1 MPQTDT
7 KYFPLGGGLDVS
19 TAALSVAPGKL
30 ITCVNFEPWYND
42 GYRRIDGYERFD
54 GRPRPHKQTFYGF
67 DVLAIG
73 AMMVGDT
80 LTGDS
85 SGATGEVI
93 GISGNSVA
101 VTKTT
106 GTFTTDEALN
116 TGTYTIDGVIVARLA
131 PTQDLEDEWLLAAW
145 DLYRDDIAVVP
156 GSGVTRGAWRRRGN
170 TYAIRDNV
178 GATAGVLH
186 LASAAGWTTTGLT
199 LTDTLIFNT
208 GGGTTNAALPVVGDT
223 ITGGTSGATAVVH
236 RIVNWAGGT
245 ASNDATGYMVLTS
258 VTGGPFT
265 DTEQLQVSA
274 VHVASANGVNVP
286 FELSPGGT
294 YRFHNHNFF
303 ATTGTFH
310 TYAVN
315 GVDDAF
321 EIDENNFVFSI
332 LIPSIDDLV
341 GFDLNADGAPPGAS
355 DKPFLLEEHGN
366 HLFLAFPG
374 GRVVQSV
381 QGFPGNFS
389 GFLNAAEF
397 GLGDEVTGLS
407 SVVGSVLVM
416 TTERETHGLFG
427 KNLLDWEKKLIG
439 ENTGGRLY
447 TSRKL
452 DTVYALDDLGI
463 TSIAR
468 TDQFGDFIGS
478 TVSQLIQPIINVLR
492 DLVTD
497 ATIVRSSNQ
506 YRLYF
511 SDKTALIMYKPQVG
525 GDTRAGASTSDR
537 PQFGVASYP
546 IAFTNVYNTEDELG
560 VERSF
565 MVSDDSPGMVFED
578 RVGNN
583 FDGLAIDSYV
593 RTAFSHLGTPSLRK
607 KFRRADLE
615 MTSAKPLELK
625 ITSDLSYGSAV
636 VSSGVTDI
644 TTSDI
649 QQITVFAGG
658 GFWDTDNWDEFFWDG
673 QNISTAR
680 AHLRGTGENVSFL
693 MYNQSAVV
701 DPFILQGLTIH
712 YDKRRLQR

>member
-7 KYFPLGGGLDVS
+7 KYFPMEGGLDVA
-19 TAALSVAPGKL
+19 TAALSIAPGKL
-30 ITCVNFEPWYND
+30 ITCVNFEPWFSG

-54 GRPRPHKQTFYGF
+54 GRPRPHQQIFYGF
-67 DVLAIG
+67 DVVSIG
-73 AMMVGDT
+73 SMMVGDT

-85 SGATGEVI
+85 SGATGLVI

-106 GTFTTDEALN
+106 GTFTTDETLN
-116 TGTYTIDGVIVARLA
+116 TSAYTIDGVIVARLA
-131 PTQDLEDEWLLAAW
+131 PDQDTEDAFILATW
-145 DLYRDDIAVVP
+145 DEYRDDIAVVP
-156 GSGVTRGAWRRRGN
+156 GSGVARGVWRKRAD
-170 TYAIRDNV
+170 TYAVRDNV

-186 LASAAGWTTTGLT
+186 IASASGWTTSGLT
-199 LTDTLIFNT
+199 LTDSLKFDA
-208 GGGTTNAALPVVGDT
+208 GGGGAAADLPVVGDT
-223 ITGGTSGATAVVH
+223 ITGLSSGATGVVH
-236 RIVNWAGGT
+236 RITNWAGGAAT
-245 ASNDATGYMVLTS
+245 NDATGYFNLTS
-258 VTGGPFT
+258 VSGTFT
-265 DTEQLQVSA
+265 DNEALQVGGTTRA
-274 VHVASANGVNVP
+274 DANGTNVT
-286 FELSPGGT
+286 FELSTGGV

-303 ATTGTFH
+303 ASAGTFR

-321 EIDENNFVFSI
+321 EIDEDNCVSSI
-332 LIPSIDDLV
+332 LIPTVADLT
-341 GFDLNADGAPPGAS
+341 GYDPDTDGAPPDAA
-355 DKPFLLEEHGN
+355 DKPFLLEEHNN

-381 QGFPGNFS
+381 QGFPANFS

-427 KNLLDWEKKLIG
+427 KNILDWEKKLIG

-478 TVSQLIQPIINVLR
+478 TVSQLIQPIINALR

-497 ATIVRSSNQ
+497 ATIVRSANQ

-511 SDKTALIMYKPQVG
+511 SDKSALIMYKPQIG
-525 GDTRAGASTSDR
+525 ADTRAGSSTSDR
-537 PQFGVASYP
+537 PQFGLASYP
-546 IAFTNVYNTEDELG
+546 IEITNIYNTEDETG
-560 VERSF
+560 TERTF
-565 MVSDDSPGMVFED
+565 FVSDDVPGMVFED
-578 RVGNN
+578 RVGTN
-583 FDGLAIDSYV
+583 FDGDEIASYV

-615 MTSAKPLELK
+615 LTSAKPLDLK
-625 ITSDLSYGSAV
+625 ITSDLSYGSAQ

-644 TTSDI
+644 TVADVQEI
-649 QQITVFAGG
+649 GIFAGG

-680 AHLRGTGENVSFL
+680 AHLRGTGENVSLL
-693 MYNQSAVV
+693 MYNSSAVV
-701 DPFILQGLTIH
+701 APFILQGITLH

>member
-19 TAALSVAPGKL
+19 TAALSIAPGKL

-54 GRPRPHKQTFYGF
+54 GSPRPHLQTFYGF

-73 AMMVGDT
+73 SMMVGDV

-85 SGATGEVI
+85 SGATGIVV
-93 GISGNSVA
+93 GISGLSVGI
-101 VTKTT
+101 TKMT
-106 GTFTTDEALN
+106 GTFTADETLN
-116 TGTYTIDGVIVARLA
+116 TAAYTLDGSVVARVA
-131 PTQDLEDEWLLAAW
+131 PTQALEDEWLLAAW
-145 DLYRDDIAVVP
+145 DLYRADIAVVP
-156 GSGVTRGAWRRRGN
+156 GSGIVRGAWRRRAN
-170 TYAIRDNV
+170 TYAVRDNA

-199 LTDTLIFNT
+199 LTSTLKFDAG
-208 GGGTTNAALPVVGDT
+208 GGGTAADLPVVGDT
-223 ITGGTSGATAVVH
+223 VTGTTSTATGVVH
-236 RIVNWAGGT
+236 RIINWAGGT
-245 ASNDATGYMVLTS
+245 ATNDATGYMVLSS
-258 VTGGPFT
+258 VSGTFQDNEP
-265 DTEQLQVSA
+265 LQVSA
-274 VHVASANGVNVP
+274 TTRATSNGANVP
-286 FELSPGGT
+286 FVLSTGGV

-303 ATTGTFH
+303 ATSGTFR

-321 EIDENNFVFSI
+321 EIDENNYVSSI
-332 LIPSIDDLV
+332 LIPSTADLI
-341 GFDLNADGAPPGAS
+341 GYDPDTDGAPPDAA

-381 QGFPGNFS
+381 QGFPANFS

-427 KNLLDWEKKLIG
+427 KNITDWEKKLIG

-525 GDTRAGASTSDR
+525 GDTRAGAEKSDR

-546 IAFTNVYNTEDELG
+546 IAITNIYNTEDETG
-560 VERSF
+560 VERTF
-565 MVSDDSPGMVFED
+565 FVSNDSLGMVYED

-583 FDGLAIDSYV
+583 FDGAVIDSYV
-593 RTAFSHLGTPSLRK
+593 RTSFSHLGTPSLRK

-615 MTSAKPLELK
+615 LTSAKPLELK
-625 ITSDLSYGSAV
+625 ITTDLSYGSAA

-644 TTSDI
+644 TTDDI
-649 QQITVFAGG
+649 QEITIFAGG
-658 GFWDTDNWDEFFWDG
+658 GFWDTDNWDEFNWDG

-680 AHLRGTGENVSFL
+680 AQLRGTGENVSFL

-701 DPFILQGLTIH
+701 NPFILQGLTIH